1 MFPLMINKSWYEEHW
16 YGERPAPR
24 YRLRLAVTAGRLTAL
39 VGLMLAGLRGLGQH
53 WPRASRV
60 IGKFVQKAEPVH

>member
-24 YRLRLAVTAGRLTAL
+24 YTLHLALVAGRLTAL
-39 VGLMLAGLRGLGQH
+39 FGLMLAGLRGFGQH
-53 WPRASRV
+53 
-60 IGKFVQKAEPVH
+60 